1 MTILEA
7 INQVDALK
15 PNAFLQEDKIRWLNT
30 VENYI
35 KTEIIDT
42 HEGAEKVTFTGY
54 DMNSALDTVLIVPS
68 PYDVLY
74 LRWLEAQIDY
84 ANGELGKYNNSITMF
99 NSAYADF
106 RNHYN
111 RKNMPKGTKIKY
123 FGASASKDPLESAM
137 MGAMTRSE
145 ASE

>member
-1 MTILEA
+1 MTIIEA
-7 INQVDALK
+7 INQIDALK
-15 PNAFLQEDKIRWLNT
+15 PNAFIQNDKIRWLNT
-30 VENYI
+30 VDGFI
-35 KTEIIDT
+35 KAEVIDT
-42 HEGAEKVTFTGY
+42 HEGSENVSFTGY
-54 DMNSALDTVLIVPS
+54 DMDTALDTVLLVPA

-84 ANGELGKYNNSITMF
+84 ANAELGKYNNSITMF

-106 RNHYN
+106 RNYYN

-123 FGASASKDPLESAM
+123 FGASSSKDPLDSAM

-145 ASE
+145 DSE

>member
-1 MTILEA
+1 MTIIEA
-7 INQVDALK
+7 INQIDALK
-15 PNAFLQEDKIRWLNT
+15 PNGFLQEDKIRWLNT

-42 HEGAEKVTFTGY
+42 HEGAENVTFTGY
-54 DMNSALDTVLIVPS
+54 DMNSALDTVLIAS
-68 PYDVLY
+68 APYDILY

-84 ANGELGKYNNSITMF
+84 ANAELGKYNNSITMF

-123 FGASASKDPLESAM
+123 FGASPNNDPLEAAM
-137 MGAMTRSE
+137 VGAMTRSDE
-145 ASE
+145 SE

>member
-1 MTILEA
+1 MTIIEA
-7 INQVDALK
+7 INRIDALK
-15 PNAFLQEDKIRWLNT
+15 PNTYLQSDKIRWLNT
-30 VENYI
+30 VESYI

-42 HEGAEKVTFTGY
+42 HEGSEKVAFAGY
-54 DMNSALDTVLIVPS
+54 DMNTALDTELIAS
-68 PYDVLY
+68 APYDILY
-74 LRWLEAQIDY
+74 LSWLEAQIDY
-84 ANGELGKYNNSITMF
+84 ANAELGKYNNSITMF

-123 FGASASKDPLESAM
+123 FGASTEKDPLDSAM

>member
-1 MTILEA
+1 MTIIEA
-7 INQVDALK
+7 INQIDALK

-42 HEGAEKVTFTGY
+42 HEGAEKVNFTGY
-54 DMNSALDTVLIVPS
+54 DMNSALETVLIVS
-68 PYDVLY
+68 APYDILY

-84 ANGELGKYNNSITMF
+84 ANAELGKYNNSITMF

-123 FGASASKDPLESAM
+123 FGASSSKDPIDSAM

-145 ASE
+145 DSE

>member
-42 HEGAEKVTFTGY
+42 HEGAEKVNFVGY
-54 DMNSALDTVLIVPS
+54 DVNTLTDTVLIVPS

-123 FGASASKDPLESAM
+123 FGASTSKDPFDSAM

-145 ASE
+145 DSE

>member
-1 MTILEA
+1 MTIIEA
-7 INQVDALK
+7 INQIDALK
-15 PNAFLQEDKIRWLNT
+15 PNTYLQGDKIRWLNT
-30 VENYI
+30 VESYI

-42 HEGAEKVTFTGY
+42 HEGSEKITFTGY
-54 DMNSALDTVLIVPS
+54 DMNTALDTELIVTA
-68 PYDVLY
+68 PYDILY

-84 ANGELGKYNNSITMF
+84 ANAELGKYNNSITMF

-123 FGASASKDPLESAM
+123 FGASTEKDPLDSAM

>member
-7 INQVDALK
+7 INQIDALK
-15 PNAFLQEDKIRWLNT
+15 PNAFLQEDKMRWLNT

-42 HEGAEKVTFTGY
+42 HEGAERVSFSKY
-54 DMNSALDTVLIVPS
+54 DVNTPTKTELLVSA

-84 ANGELGKYNNSITMF
+84 ANAELGKYNNSITLF

-106 RNHYN
+106 RNYYN
-111 RKNMPKGTKIKY
+111 RNNMPKSTKLKY
-123 FGASASKDPLESAM
+123 FGASSNIDPVESAM

>member
-42 HEGAEKVTFTGY
+42 HEGADKVTFKGY
-54 DMNSALDTVLIVPS
+54 DMNSTFDTVLIVPS

-99 NSAYADF
+99 NSAYANF
-106 RNHYN
+106 RNYYN

-123 FGASASKDPLESAM
+123 FGASTSKDPLESAM
-137 MGAMTRSE
+137 MGAMARSE

>member
-15 PNAFLQEDKIRWLNT
+15 PNAWLQEDKIRWLNT

-42 HEGAEKVTFTGY
+42 HEGAEKVNFVGY
-54 DMNSALDTVLIVPS
+54 DVNTLTDTVLIVPS

-99 NSAYADF
+99 NSAYANF
-106 RNHYN
+106 RNYYN

-123 FGASASKDPLESAM
+123 FGASTSKDPFDSAM

-145 ASE
+145 SSE